1 MHSKMGLSCSCT
13 SEILIVNDAAGQ
25 YMLRGA
31 VNQSVNLPVAQE
43 VTQLWQ

>member
-1 MHSKMGLSCSCT
+1 VMHSKTGLSSSCT
-13 SEILIVNDAAGQ
+13 GEILILNDAAGR

-43 VTQLWQ
+43 ATQL